1 MLKGKNRRADGG
13 WQMAERTSTT
23 RPDRGL
29 AVYPTTAFRHPPSMS
44 ILEAYE
50 RRLSETN
57 TETN

>member
-1 MLKGKNRRADGG
+1 
-13 WQMAERTSTT
+13 MAERTSKT